1 MTRPSRPVLRRAAIR
16 LLGVAGTLFGV
27 AVVVF
32 VVLRAL
38 PGDTI
43 TARLGTE
50 AAVLD
55 PGRRAALERY
65 YGLDQPLLT
74 QFFGWLGG
82 VLRGDLGVSID
93 TGVPVRSLVAAALPV
108 TVELAVL
115 TVLISTPAGVA
126 LGVLAASRPGRSRDL
141 AAQGFGLAGL
151 AVPEFVIA
159 SVCVAV
165 LASVFGYFPDPGTYV
180 PLTASPAGNLAQML
194 YPALVMSVGLTANI
208 MRTTRS
214 AYLEVSRADF
224 VRTARGK
231 GVAPSRIGLRH
242 ILPNSAIPIATMVGI
257 QFGYLLGG
265 TVIVEQIFALP
276 GLGRLLLRGIL
287 SQDYAIAQGVTLLV
301 ATAFVL
307 VNLVVDAI
315 YRLLDP
321 RTAA

>member
-1 MTRPSRPVLRRAAIR
+1 MSAARLMRRACGR
-16 LLGVAGTLFGV
+16 LAGMAGTLFGV

-55 PGRRAALERY
+55 PARRAALERY
-65 YGLDQPLLT
+65 YGLDRPLVA
-74 QFFGWLGG
+74 QFFSWLAG
-82 VLRGDLGVSID
+82 VLRGDLGISIG
-93 TGVPVRSLVAAALPV
+93 TGTQVRSLVATALPV
-108 TVELAVL
+108 TLELAVL
-115 TVLISTPAGVA
+115 AVLISTPAGVV
-126 LGVLAASRPGRSRDL
+126 LGMLAASRPGRARDL
-141 AAQGFGLAGL
+141 TVQGFGLFGL
-151 AVPEFVIA
+151 AIPEFVVA
-159 SVCVAV
+159 SVCVTV
-165 LASVFGYFPDPGTYV
+165 LASVFAYFPDPGTYV
-180 PLTASPAGNLAQML
+180 PLTESPGGNLAQML
-194 YPALVMSVGLTANI
+194 YPSLVLSVGLTANI

-231 GVAPSRIGLRH
+231 GLAPGRIRLRH
-242 ILPNSAIPIATMVGI
+242 ILRNSAIPIATMVGI

-276 GLGRLLLRGIL
+276 GLGRLLLQGIL
-287 SQDYAIAQGVTLLV
+287 QQDYAVAQGVTLLV
-301 ATAFVL
+301 ATTFVL
-307 VNLVVDAI
+307 VNVAVDAA

>member
-1 MTRPSRPVLRRAAIR
+1 MTRPVARRVATR

-55 PGRRAALERY
+55 PGRRAALERF
-65 YGLDQPLLT
+65 YGLDQPLLA

-126 LGVLAASRPGRSRDL
+126 LGVLAASRPGRPGDL

-180 PLTASPAGNLAQML
+180 SPTVSPAGNLTQML

-231 GVAPSRIGLRH
+231 GVAPGRIRLRH

-276 GLGRLLLRGIL
+276 GLGRLLLRGIVQ
-287 SQDYAIAQGVTLLV
+287 QDYAIAQGVTLLV

-307 VNLVVDAI
+307 VNLIVDAV
-315 YRLLDP
+315 YRLFDP

>member
-1 MTRPSRPVLRRAAIR
+1 MVDDGAMTVRRLAGR
-16 LLGVAGTLFGV
+16 LVGTAGTLLGV

-50 AAVLD
+50 SAVLD
-55 PGRRAALERY
+55 PARRAALERY
-65 YGLDQPLLT
+65 YGLDRPLLA

-82 VLRGDLGVSID
+82 IVRGDLGYSVD
-93 TGVPVRSLVAAALPV
+93 TGIPVRSLVATALPV

-115 TVLISTPAGVA
+115 TVLISTPVGVA
-126 LGVLAASRPGRSRDL
+126 LGVLAASRPGRARDL
-141 AAQGFGLAGL
+141 TAQGVGLFGLAI
-151 AVPEFVIA
+151 PEFVVA
-159 SVCVAV
+159 SVCVTV
-165 LASVFGYFPDPGTYV
+165 LASAFAYFPDPGTYV
-180 PLTASPAGNLAQML
+180 ALTESVGGNLAQML
-194 YPALVMSVGLTANI
+194 YPSLVLSLGLTANI

-214 AYLEVSRADF
+214 AYLEVSRAEF

-231 GVAPSRIGLRH
+231 GLAPVRIRSRH
-242 ILPNSAIPIATMVGI
+242 ILRNSAVPIVTMVGI

-276 GLGRLLLRGIL
+276 GLGRLLLQGIL
-287 SQDYAIAQGVTLLV
+287 QQDYAIAQGVTLLIAV
-301 ATAFVL
+301 GFVL
-307 VNLVVDAI
+307 VNFTADMI

-321 RTAA
+321 RVAA